1 MNAKVNT
8 YNVVMG
14 FFAVATFCVLPLG
27 GCSEKTTGPTIL
39 QERSQSYVSDLPV
52 PANFEQDRRLSDH
65 TIAPGT
71 RTIKHVYKG
80 SSSPLAVRNFY
91 IHHMPASGW
100 ELGDEKLQNSVYLLN
115 FRKGT
120 ERCEIRVE
128 RTPAGIFG
136 AKTLIRATINE

>member
-1 MNAKVNT
+1 MNANVNT
-8 YNVVMG
+8 HNAVVG
-14 FFAVATFCVLPLG
+14 FFAVAALFVLPLC
-27 GCSEKTTGPTIL
+27 GCNEPTTGPTIL
-39 QERSQSYVSDLPV
+39 KERNQSYVSDLPV
-52 PANFEQDRRLSDH
+52 PASFEQDRRLSDH

-71 RTIKHVYKG
+71 RAIKHVYKG

-91 IHHMPASGW
+91 IHYMPASGW
-100 ELGDEKLQNSVYLLN
+100 ELGDEKLQNNVYLLN